1 MSNSSTLS
9 VLVTADTSALQ
20 KGMDAAASSVKSFSS
35 AVTAVAAPLAALAG
49 VSFGGF
55 ALFDQ
60 LKNISSIGS
69 AAKTF
74 GETTENM
81 SALAFAAKKSGL
93 DLDSFAGI
101 AHHMTRELGE
111 AQRGSAE
118 AQKTFASL
126 NIDFAKFGELG
137 FADQLKVAADRIS
150 GMNSP
155 AEKMAV
161 SMQLFGKSGSELL
174 PFLNRGSAGIQ
185 ELMHKASA
193 SGQVFGQDA
202 VQGYKNFKQA
212 IQEVQDIVQG
222 VFTRIAVATV
232 PVLNAI
238 GDWVKGAI
246 AYGQDLY
253 NEFAPEITQLKDVVV
268 EAFTSIG
275 EMIISTWNRTID
287 GGRIVL
293 SWFTALANF
302 HTNTTTALAYVE
314 VGFQNWWLVLQRVFI
329 GAGLIVL
336 TYVNDF
342 GEYARKLINI
352 LLTLQQAFSRGV
364 EGTMDDIKLIIESK
378 RPFSPMEKQLVEMA
392 ANIDKELGVKLEAKI
407 KERLGFLAQP
417 AKLNVAA
424 NALPDVGLGAVAE
437 AASKAGKVEPAAAV
451 QQGSV
456 EAMSAIYKS
465 RDAKTDAQI
474 AEAKKQTML
483 LQQIAAVFQAANN
496 VALQPLAL

>member
-1 MSNSSTLS
+1 
-9 VLVTADTSALQ
+9 
-20 KGMDAAASSVKSFSS
+20 
-35 AVTAVAAPLAALAG
+35 
-49 VSFGGF
+49 
-55 ALFDQ
+55 
-60 LKNISSIGS
+60 
-69 AAKTF
+69 
-74 GETTENM
+74 
-81 SALAFAAKKSGL
+81 
-93 DLDSFAGI
+93 
-101 AHHMTRELGE
+101 
-111 AQRGSAE
+111 
-118 AQKTFASL
+118 
-126 NIDFAKFGELG
+126 
-137 FADQLKVAADRIS
+137 
-150 GMNSP
+150 
-155 AEKMAV
+155 
-161 SMQLFGKSGSELL
+161 
-174 PFLNRGSAGIQ
+174 
-185 ELMHKASA
+185 
-193 SGQVFGQDA
+193 
-202 VQGYKNFKQA
+202 
-212 IQEVQDIVQG
+212 
-222 VFTRIAVATV
+222 
-232 PVLNAI
+232 VLNAI

-293 SWFTALANF
+293 SWFGVDWPTALANF
-302 HTNTTTALAYVE
+302 HTNTTVALAYVE
-314 VGFQNWWLVLQRVFI
+314 VGFQNWWQVVQRVFV

-378 RPFSPMEKQLVEMA
+378 RPFGPMEKQLVEMA

-407 KERLGFLAQP
+407 KERLGVLAQP
-417 AKLNVAA
+417 AKLNVVG

-437 AASKAGKVEPAAAV
+437 AASKAGKAEPAAAV